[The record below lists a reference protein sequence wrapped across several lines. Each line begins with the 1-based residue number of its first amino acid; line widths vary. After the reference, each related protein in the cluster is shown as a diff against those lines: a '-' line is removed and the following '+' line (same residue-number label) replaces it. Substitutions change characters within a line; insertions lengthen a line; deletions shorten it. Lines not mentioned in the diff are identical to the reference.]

1 MERDQDNNVRFSSAG
16 SGTDRER
23 IDVLRSDNAFFKE
36 ILEKH
41 VSAVTS
47 KGQVINVPS
56 VEAAIAMKFAA
67 AISPNRGDE
76 SRPQDRV
83 DLVAIIKKH
92 ASVDMRVLTQLGDL
106 VYPGGGKELCDL
118 VTAVRQ
124 GKNAAL

>member
-1 MERDQDNNVRFSSAG
+1 MQRDQD
-16 SGTDRER
+16 
-23 IDVLRSDNAFFKE
+23 
-36 ILEKH
+36 
-41 VSAVTS
+41 SAVTS

-92 ASVDMRVLTQLGDL
+92 AAVNMRALTQLGDL
-106 VYPGGGKELCDL
+106 VYPGGGRELCDL

-124 GKNAAL
+124 GKKVNL